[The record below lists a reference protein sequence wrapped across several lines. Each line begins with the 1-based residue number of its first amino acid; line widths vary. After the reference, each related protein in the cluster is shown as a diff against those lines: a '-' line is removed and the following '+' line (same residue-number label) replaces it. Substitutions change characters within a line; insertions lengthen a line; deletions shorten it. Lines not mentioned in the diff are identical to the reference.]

1 MTSTSDSKNTSEPEA
16 DGSTVTSKI
25 FGLTHK
31 HIGIVLLV
39 IAILVLAITAGVRF
53 MLGPR
58 VLLEIVVQRDFVQT
72 VVASGRVEAPHRV
85 DIGVQITGTVRA
97 VPVNEGQ
104 RVEANMPLVE
114 LESSELHAAVSQA
127 EAEVQLAI
135 AQLRQLHEVQ
145 APMAE
150 QAVNEG
156 KANQVVALQ
165 NLARSKTL
173 LKKNLISQASLDE
186 AARAE
191 QVTRS
196 KISSLQLQM
205 VSLQANGSQVALAE
219 ASVAQA
225 QAGLEFAQAKLA
237 YTILKAPMAGV
248 LITRNVEL
256 GDVVQPGKILMQLSP
271 SGETE
276 MVVQIEE
283 KNLHL
288 LTLNQSA
295 LASADAYTEQ
305 LFSAQLVY
313 INPGIDADRG
323 SVEVKL
329 RVPEPPDYLRQDMTV
344 SVDIEVA
351 NRRDAVLVPSDAIHD
366 GNSAAPWVLKLDGKQ
381 VHRQVVTLGL
391 RSDGMSEVLTG
402 LSAGDQV
409 VPVSSVTVT
418 DGDRIRP
425 LLQADSL

>member
-1 MTSTSDSKNTSEPEA
+1 M
-16 DGSTVTSKI
+16 

-104 RVEANMPLVE
+104 RVEVNMPLVE

-127 EAEVQLAI
+127 KAAVLLAKAE
-135 AQLRQLHEVQ
+135 LRQLHEVE

-150 QAVNEG
+150 QEVEEA
-156 KANQVVALQ
+156 KANQMAALQ
-165 NLARSKTL
+165 DLERSQSL
-173 LKKNLISQASLDE
+173 LKKHLISQSSLDE
-186 AARAE
+186 AVRAE
-191 QVTRS
+191 KVTRS
-196 KISSLQLQM
+196 KVSSLQSKM
-205 VSLQANGSQVALAE
+205 ISLQTNGSQVALDE
-219 ASVAQA
+219 ASLEQA
-225 QAGLEFAQAKLA
+225 QAGLELAQAKLA
-237 YTILKAPMAGV
+237 YTTLKAPVDGV
-248 LITRNVEL
+248 LIARNVEP
-256 GDVVQPGKILMQLSP
+256 GDVVQPGETLMQLSP
-271 SGETE
+271 SGETQ

-288 LTLNQSA
+288 LALNQSA
-295 LASADAYTEQ
+295 LASADAYPDQ

-313 INPGIDADRG
+313 INPGIDSDRG

-329 RVPEPPDYLRQDMTV
+329 QVPEPPDYLRQDMTV
-344 SVDIEVA
+344 SVDIKVA
-351 NRRDAVLVPSDAIHD
+351 SRSDAVLVSSAAVHD
-366 GNSAAPWVLKLDGKQ
+366 VNSVAPWVLKLDGKQ

>member
-1 MTSTSDSKNTSEPEA
+1 MVIK
-16 DGSTVTSKI
+16 KI
-25 FGLTHK
+25 FGFTRN
-31 HIGIVLLV
+31 HIGLILLS
-39 IAILVLAITAGVRF
+39 IAILALAITVGVRF

-58 VLLEIVVQRDFVQT
+58 VLLETVVQRDFVQT

-85 DIGVQITGTVRA
+85 DIGVQITGTVHA
-97 VPVNEGQ
+97 VPVDEGQ
-104 RVEANMPLVE
+104 KVEIDTPLIE
-114 LESSELHAAVSQA
+114 LESSELHAVVSQA
-127 EAEVQLAI
+127 EAAVKLAT

-150 QAVNEG
+150 QAVREG
-156 KANQVVALQ
+156 KANQVAALQ

-186 AARAE
+186 AVRAE

-196 KISSLQLQM
+196 KVSSLQLQM
-205 VSLQANGSQVALAE
+205 ISLQANGSQFALAE

-288 LTLNQSA
+288 LRLNQSA
-295 LASADAYTEQ
+295 LASADAYPEQ

-329 RVPEPPDYLRQDMTV
+329 RVAEAPDYLRQDMTV

-351 NRRDAVLVPSDAIHD
+351 NRRDAVLVPSDALHD
-366 GNSAAPWVLKLDGKQ
+366 VNSAAPWVLKLDGNQ
-381 VHRQVVTLGL
+381 VHRQAVTLGL

-402 LSAGDQV
+402 LNAGDQV
-409 VPVSSVTVT
+409 VPIGSVAISN
-418 DGDRIRP
+418 GDRIRP
-425 LLQADSL
+425 LQQADSL

>member
-104 RVEANMPLVE
+104 RVEVNMPLVE

-127 EAEVQLAI
+127 KAAVLLAKAE
-135 AQLRQLHEVQ
+135 LRQLHEVEE
-145 APMAE
+145 A
-150 QAVNEG
+150 
-156 KANQVVALQ
+156 KANQMAALQ
-165 NLARSKTL
+165 DLERSQSL
-173 LKKNLISQASLDE
+173 LKKHLISQSSLDE
-186 AARAE
+186 AVRAE
-191 QVTRS
+191 KVTRS
-196 KISSLQLQM
+196 KVSSLQSKM
-205 VSLQANGSQVALAE
+205 ISLQTNGSQVALDE
-219 ASVAQA
+219 ASLEQA
-225 QAGLEFAQAKLA
+225 QAGLELAQAKLA
-237 YTILKAPMAGV
+237 YTTLKAPVDGV
-248 LITRNVEL
+248 LIARNVEP
-256 GDVVQPGKILMQLSP
+256 GDVVQPGETLMQLSP
-271 SGETE
+271 SGETQ

-288 LTLNQSA
+288 LALNQSA
-295 LASADAYTEQ
+295 LASADAYPDQ

-313 INPGIDADRG
+313 INPGIDSDRG

-329 RVPEPPDYLRQDMTV
+329 QVPEPPDYLRQDMTV
-344 SVDIEVA
+344 SVDIKVA
-351 NRRDAVLVPSDAIHD
+351 SRSDAVLVSSAAVHD
-366 GNSAAPWVLKLDGKQ
+366 VNSVAPWVLKLDGKQ

>member
-104 RVEANMPLVE
+104 RVEVNMPLVE

-127 EAEVQLAI
+127 KAAVLLAKAE
-135 AQLRQLHEVQ
+135 LRQLHEVE

-150 QAVNEG
+150 QEVEEA
-156 KANQVVALQ
+156 KANQMAALQ
-165 NLARSKTL
+165 DLERSQSL
-173 LKKNLISQASLDE
+173 LKKHLISQSSLDE
-186 AARAE
+186 AVRAE
-191 QVTRS
+191 KVTRS
-196 KISSLQLQM
+196 KVSSLQSKM
-205 VSLQANGSQVALAE
+205 ISLQTNGSQVALDE
-219 ASVAQA
+219 ASLEQA
-225 QAGLEFAQAKLA
+225 QAGLELAQAKLA
-237 YTILKAPMAGV
+237 YTTLKAPVDGV
-248 LITRNVEL
+248 LIARNVEP
-256 GDVVQPGKILMQLSP
+256 GDVVQPGETLMQLSP
-271 SGETE
+271 SGETQ

-288 LTLNQSA
+288 LALNQSA
-295 LASADAYTEQ
+295 LASADAYPDQ

-313 INPGIDADRG
+313 INPGIDSDRG

-329 RVPEPPDYLRQDMTV
+329 QVPEPPDYLRQDMTV
-344 SVDIEVA
+344 SVDIKVA
-351 NRRDAVLVPSDAIHD
+351 SRSDAVLVS
-366 GNSAAPWVLKLDGKQ
+366 SAAVHDVNSVVPWVLKLDGKQ

-425 LLQADSL
+425 LQQADSL

>member
-1 MTSTSDSKNTSEPEA
+1 MTSTSDSKKTSELQTA
-16 DGSTVTSKI
+16 VSKI
-25 FGLTHK
+25 FGLMRK
-31 HIGIVLLV
+31 HIGIILLV
-39 IAILVLAITAGVRF
+39 VAILALAITLGTRF
-53 MLGPR
+53 ILGPKV
-58 VLLEIVVQRDFVQT
+58 VLETIIQRDFVQS

-85 DIGVQITGTVRA
+85 DIGVQITGTVHA

-104 RVEANMPLVE
+104 MVEINTPLIE

-127 EAEVQLAI
+127 EAAVILAK
-135 AQLRQLHEVQ
+135 AQLRQLHELQ

-150 QAVNEG
+150 QAVREG
-156 KANQVVALQ
+156 KANQVAALQ
-165 NLARSKTL
+165 NLERSRIL

-186 AARAE
+186 AVRAE

-196 KISSLQLQM
+196 KVSSLQLQM
-205 VSLQANGSQVALAE
+205 TSLQANGSQVALSE

-225 QAGLEFAQAKLA
+225 QAGLVFAQTKLA
-237 YTILKAPMAGV
+237 YTTLKAPMAGV
-248 LITRNVEL
+248 LIARNVEL
-256 GDVVQPGKILMQLSP
+256 GDVVQPGTILMQLSP

-288 LTLNQSA
+288 LKLNQSA
-295 LASADAYTEQ
+295 LASADAYPEQ

-313 INPGIDADRG
+313 INPGINANRG

-329 RVPEPPDYLRQDMTV
+329 RVPKPPDYLRQDMTV

-351 NRRDAVLVPSDAIHD
+351 NSRNAVLVPSAALHD
-366 GNSAAPWVLKLDGKQ
+366 VNSVAPWVLKLNGNK
-381 VHRQVVTLGL
+381 VHRQAVTLGL

-409 VPVSSVTVT
+409 VPITLVTIT

-425 LLQADSL
+425 LQQADSL

>member
-1 MTSTSDSKNTSEPEA
+1 MTSTSDSKKTSELQTA
-16 DGSTVTSKI
+16 VSKI
-25 FGLTHK
+25 FGLTRK
-31 HIGIVLLV
+31 HIGIILLV
-39 IAILVLAITAGVRF
+39 VAILALAITLGTRF
-53 MLGPR
+53 ILGPKV
-58 VLLEIVVQRDFVQT
+58 VLETIIQRDFVQS

-85 DIGVQITGTVRA
+85 DIGVQITGTVHA

-104 RVEANMPLVE
+104 MVEINTPLIE

-127 EAEVQLAI
+127 EAAVILAK
-135 AQLRQLHEVQ
+135 AQLRQLHELQ

-150 QAVNEG
+150 QAVREG
-156 KANQVVALQ
+156 KANQVAALQ
-165 NLARSKTL
+165 NLERSRIL

-186 AARAE
+186 AVRAE

-196 KISSLQLQM
+196 KVSSLQLQM
-205 VSLQANGSQVALAE
+205 TSLQANGSQVALSE

-225 QAGLEFAQAKLA
+225 QAGLVFAQTKLA
-237 YTILKAPMAGV
+237 YTTLKAPMAGV
-248 LITRNVEL
+248 LIARNVEL
-256 GDVVQPGKILMQLSP
+256 GDVVQPGTILMQLSP

-288 LTLNQSA
+288 LKLNQSA
-295 LASADAYTEQ
+295 LASADAYPEQ

-313 INPGIDADRG
+313 INPGIDANRG

-329 RVPEPPDYLRQDMTV
+329 RVQKPPDYLRQDMTV

-351 NRRDAVLVPSDAIHD
+351 NSRNAVLVPSAALHD
-366 GNSAAPWVLKLDGKQ
+366 VNSAAPWVLKLNGNK
-381 VHRQVVTLGL
+381 VHRQAVTLGL

-409 VPVSSVTVT
+409 VPITLVTIT

-425 LLQADSL
+425 LQQADSL

>member
-1 MTSTSDSKNTSEPEA
+1 MTSTSDSKKTSELQTA
-16 DGSTVTSKI
+16 VSKI
-25 FGLTHK
+25 FGLTRK
-31 HIGIVLLV
+31 HIGIILLV
-39 IAILVLAITAGVRF
+39 VAILALAITLGTRF
-53 MLGPR
+53 ILGPKV
-58 VLLEIVVQRDFVQT
+58 VLETIIQRDFVQS

-85 DIGVQITGTVRA
+85 DIGVQITGTVHA

-104 RVEANMPLVE
+104 MVEINTPLIE

-127 EAEVQLAI
+127 EAAVILAK
-135 AQLRQLHEVQ
+135 AQLRQLHELQ

-150 QAVNEG
+150 QAVREG
-156 KANQVVALQ
+156 KANQVAALQ
-165 NLARSKTL
+165 NLERSRIL

-186 AARAE
+186 AVRAE

-196 KISSLQLQM
+196 KVSSLQLQM
-205 VSLQANGSQVALAE
+205 TSLQANGSQVALSE

-225 QAGLEFAQAKLA
+225 QAGLVFAQTKLA
-237 YTILKAPMAGV
+237 YTTLKAPMAGV
-248 LITRNVEL
+248 LIARNVEL
-256 GDVVQPGKILMQLSP
+256 GDVVQPGTILMQLSP

-288 LTLNQSA
+288 LKLNQSA
-295 LASADAYTEQ
+295 LASADAYPEQ

-313 INPGIDADRG
+313 INPGIDANRG

-329 RVPEPPDYLRQDMTV
+329 RVPKPPDYLRQDMTV

-351 NRRDAVLVPSDAIHD
+351 NSRNAVLVPSAALHD
-366 GNSAAPWVLKLDGKQ
+366 VNSAAPWVLKLNGNK
-381 VHRQVVTLGL
+381 VHRQAVTLGL

-409 VPVSSVTVT
+409 VPITLVTIT

-425 LLQADSL
+425 LQQADSL

>member
-1 MTSTSDSKNTSEPEA
+1 MTSTSDSKKTSELQTA
-16 DGSTVTSKI
+16 VSKI
-25 FGLTHK
+25 FGLTRK
-31 HIGIVLLV
+31 HIGIILLV
-39 IAILVLAITAGVRF
+39 VAILALAITLGTRF
-53 MLGPR
+53 ILGPKV
-58 VLLEIVVQRDFVQT
+58 VLETIIQRDFVQS

-85 DIGVQITGTVRA
+85 DIGVQITGTVHA

-104 RVEANMPLVE
+104 MVEINTPLIE

-127 EAEVQLAI
+127 EAAVILAK
-135 AQLRQLHEVQ
+135 AQLRQLHELQ

-150 QAVNEG
+150 QAVREG
-156 KANQVVALQ
+156 KANQVAALQ
-165 NLARSKTL
+165 NLERSRIL

-186 AARAE
+186 AVRAE

-196 KISSLQLQM
+196 KVSSLQLQM
-205 VSLQANGSQVALAE
+205 TSLQANGSQVALSE

-225 QAGLEFAQAKLA
+225 QAGLEFAQTKLA

-248 LITRNVEL
+248 LIARNVEL
-256 GDVVQPGKILMQLSP
+256 GDVVQPGTILMQLSP

-288 LTLNQSA
+288 LKLNQSA
-295 LASADAYTEQ
+295 LASADAYPEQ

-313 INPGIDADRG
+313 INPGIDANRG

-329 RVPEPPDYLRQDMTV
+329 RVPKPPDYLRQDMTV

-351 NRRDAVLVPSDAIHD
+351 NNRNAVLVPSAALHD
-366 GNSAAPWVLKLDGKQ
+366 VNSAAPWVLKLNGNK
-381 VHRQVVTLGL
+381 VHRQAVTLGL

-409 VPVSSVTVT
+409 VPITLVTIT

-425 LLQADSL
+425 LQQADSL

>member
-1 MTSTSDSKNTSEPEA
+1 MTSTSDSKKTSELQTA
-16 DGSTVTSKI
+16 VSKI
-25 FGLTHK
+25 FGLMRK
-31 HIGIVLLV
+31 HIGIILLV
-39 IAILVLAITAGVRF
+39 VAILALAITLGARF
-53 MLGPR
+53 ILGPKV
-58 VLLEIVVQRDFVQT
+58 VLETIIQRDFVQS

-85 DIGVQITGTVRA
+85 DIG
-97 VPVNEGQ
+97 EGQ
-104 RVEANMPLVE
+104 MVEINTPLIE

-127 EAEVQLAI
+127 EAAVILAK
-135 AQLRQLHEVQ
+135 AQLRQLHELQ

-150 QAVNEG
+150 QAVREG
-156 KANQVVALQ
+156 KANQVAALQ
-165 NLARSKTL
+165 NLERSRIL

-186 AARAE
+186 AVRAE

-196 KISSLQLQM
+196 KVSSLQLQM
-205 VSLQANGSQVALAE
+205 TSLQANGSQVALSE

-225 QAGLEFAQAKLA
+225 QAGLEFAQTKLA

-248 LITRNVEL
+248 LIARNVEL
-256 GDVVQPGKILMQLSP
+256 GDVVQPGTILMQLSP

-288 LTLNQSA
+288 LKLNQSA
-295 LASADAYTEQ
+295 LASADAYPEQ

-313 INPGIDADRG
+313 INPGIDANRG

-329 RVPEPPDYLRQDMTV
+329 RVPKPPDYLRQDMTV

-351 NRRDAVLVPSDAIHD
+351 NNRNAVLVPSAALHD
-366 GNSAAPWVLKLDGKQ
+366 VNSAAPWVLKLNGNK
-381 VHRQVVTLGL
+381 VHRQAVTLGL

-409 VPVSSVTVT
+409 VPITLVTIT

-425 LLQADSL
+425 LQQADSL

>member
-1 MTSTSDSKNTSEPEA
+1 MTSTSDSKKTSELQTA
-16 DGSTVTSKI
+16 VSKI
-25 FGLTHK
+25 FGLTRK
-31 HIGIVLLV
+31 HIGIILLV
-39 IAILVLAITAGVRF
+39 VAILALAITLGTRF
-53 MLGPR
+53 ILGPKV
-58 VLLEIVVQRDFVQT
+58 VLETIIQRDFVQS

-85 DIGVQITGTVRA
+85 DIGVQITGTVHA

-104 RVEANMPLVE
+104 MVEINTPLIE

-127 EAEVQLAI
+127 EAAVILAK
-135 AQLRQLHEVQ
+135 AQLRQLHELQ

-150 QAVNEG
+150 QAVREG
-156 KANQVVALQ
+156 KANQVAALQ
-165 NLARSKTL
+165 NLERSRIL
-173 LKKNLISQASLDE
+173 LRKNLISQASLDE
-186 AARAE
+186 AVRAE

-196 KISSLQLQM
+196 KVSSLQLQM
-205 VSLQANGSQVALAE
+205 TSLQANGSQVALSE

-225 QAGLEFAQAKLA
+225 QAGLVFAQTKLA
-237 YTILKAPMAGV
+237 YTTLKAPMAGV
-248 LITRNVEL
+248 LIARNVEL
-256 GDVVQPGKILMQLSP
+256 GDVVQPGTILMQLSP

-288 LTLNQSA
+288 LKLNQSA
-295 LASADAYTEQ
+295 LASADAYPEQ

-313 INPGIDADRG
+313 INPGIDANRG

-329 RVPEPPDYLRQDMTV
+329 RVPKPPDYLRQDMTV

-351 NRRDAVLVPSDAIHD
+351 NSRNAVLVPSAALHD
-366 GNSAAPWVLKLDGKQ
+366 VNSVAPWVLKLNGNK
-381 VHRQVVTLGL
+381 VHRQAVTLGL

-409 VPVSSVTVT
+409 VPITLVTIT

-425 LLQADSL
+425 LQQADSL

>member
-1 MTSTSDSKNTSEPEA
+1 MTSTSDSKKTSELQTA
-16 DGSTVTSKI
+16 VSKI
-25 FGLTHK
+25 FGLTRK
-31 HIGIVLLV
+31 HIGIILLV
-39 IAILVLAITAGVRF
+39 VAILALAITLGTRF
-53 MLGPR
+53 ILGPKV
-58 VLLEIVVQRDFVQT
+58 VLETIIQRDFVQS

-85 DIGVQITGTVRA
+85 DIGVQITGTVHA

-104 RVEANMPLVE
+104 MVEINTPLIE

-127 EAEVQLAI
+127 EAAVILAK
-135 AQLRQLHEVQ
+135 AQLRQLHELQ

-150 QAVNEG
+150 QAVREG
-156 KANQVVALQ
+156 KANQVAALQ
-165 NLARSKTL
+165 NLERSRIL

-186 AARAE
+186 AVRAE

-196 KISSLQLQM
+196 KVSSLQLQM
-205 VSLQANGSQVALAE
+205 TSLQANGSQVALSE

-225 QAGLEFAQAKLA
+225 QAGLEFAQTKLA

-248 LITRNVEL
+248 LIARNVEL
-256 GDVVQPGKILMQLSP
+256 GDVVQPGTILMQLSP

-288 LTLNQSA
+288 LKLNQSA
-295 LASADAYTEQ
+295 LASADAYPEQ

-313 INPGIDADRG
+313 INPGINANRG

-329 RVPEPPDYLRQDMTV
+329 RVPKPPDYLRQDMTV

-351 NRRDAVLVPSDAIHD
+351 NSRNAVLVPSAALHD
-366 GNSAAPWVLKLDGKQ
+366 VNSVAPWVLKLNGNK
-381 VHRQVVTLGL
+381 VHRQAVTLGL

-409 VPVSSVTVT
+409 VPITLVTIT

-425 LLQADSL
+425 LQQADSL